1 MICNRCWV
9 LHLQRLLGPGSDFCS
24 LLNLF
29 VLSHLGGGESKKL
42 ISSYSCV
49 LQTKEGLGTVDYGF
63 CCLEA
68 CNLQGTSTIPV
79 GFILFLVTISILN
92 HGILIWSIPSAQ
104 NPSSPPHPPSPS
116 RFCKAFLRPENKN
129 YKNPWPLTFNPWPT
143 TPLCDP
149 SWATRS
155 SELWAR
161 VESAHQ
167 PLDWVKLSSACRL
180 ATLTYMDLTS

>member
-129 YKNPWPLTFNPWPT
+129 YKKPLT
-143 TPLCDP
+143 PLHSTLDLLHP
-149 SWATRS
+149 SVILAGRLDRASCELES
-155 SELWAR
+155 S
-161 VESAHQ
+161 
-167 PLDWVKLSSACRL
+167 PLISH
-180 ATLTYMDLTS
+180 